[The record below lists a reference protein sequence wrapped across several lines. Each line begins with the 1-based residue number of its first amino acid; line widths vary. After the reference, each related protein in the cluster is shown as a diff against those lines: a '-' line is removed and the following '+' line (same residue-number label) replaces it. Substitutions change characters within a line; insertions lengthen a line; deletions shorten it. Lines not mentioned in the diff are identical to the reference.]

1 MGIFSIANQHIRFAV
16 NWRPPCCTVRCLLG
30 FSLPAGNA
38 TLGGTRQRR
47 LLPPVRPLLREVN
60 RIRRYSLSWLL
71 RIIGTFIGCIA
82 GLVII
87 IAMIRAPL
95 MILVCYRG
103 RFLYLDILAGT
114 NRKLVC
120 VGAGRLYRADHCD
133 HYSAGNHCL
142 RRSLPSNGREIVIG
156 IVCALWRFALSSA
169 IDQTRSG
176 SRAGL
181 AGRAISINAT
191 LHQAWRGW

>member
-16 NWRPPCCTVRCLLG
+16 KLATAIVLALFVG
-30 FSLPAGNA
+30 FHFQLETPRWAVLTAAIVAAGPAFA
-38 TLGGTRQRR
+38 AGGE
-47 LLPPVRPLLREVN
+47 PYSGA
-60 RIRRYSLSWLL
+60 IRYRGFL

-95 MILVCYRG
+95 LMILGVLYLG

-133 HYSAGNHCL
+133 HHSAGTIAYAAVC
-142 RRSLPSNGREIVIG
+142 RR
-156 IVCALWRFALSSA
+156 
-169 IDQTRSG
+169 
-176 SRAGL
+176 
-181 AGRAISINAT
+181 T
-191 LHQAWRGW
+191 L